1 MHTIVPHNVTEV
13 PVAVFEEPC
22 QYLLQIEL
30 PGMAREHIGLLVEDG
45 MVRVL
50 KGPFS
55 TSPGLPE
62 GSHGREVMSAW
73 RLPADVEA
81 CSVVADFRDGV
92 LKVRLPRA
100 SRARSAFA
108 WPF

>member
-1 MHTIVPHNVTEV
+1 MHTIVSHNGSEV
-13 PVAVFEEPC
+13 PVAVFEEPR

-30 PGMAREHIGLLVEDG
+30 PGMAREQIGLLVEDG
-45 MVRVL
+45 MVRIL
-50 KGPFS
+50 KGSFS
-55 TSPGLPE
+55 TSSGLPE
-62 GSHGREVMSAW
+62 GSRDREVMSAW
-73 RLPADVEA
+73 RLPADVET

-100 SRARSAFA
+100 SRARSSFG

>member
-1 MHTIVPHNVTEV
+1 MHTIVSHNVSAV

-22 QYLLQIEL
+22 QYLLEIEL
-30 PGMAREHIGLLVEDG
+30 PGMAREQIGLLVEDG

-50 KGPFS
+50 KGSFS
-55 TSPGLPE
+55 TSSGLPE
-62 GSHGREVMSAW
+62 GSRGREVMSAW
-73 RLPADVEA
+73 RLPDDVEA
-81 CSVVADFRDGV
+81 CSVVGDFRDGV

-100 SRARSAFA
+100 SRSRFTFA